1 MAHLCMVVSVADVQ
15 ISSCY
20 QIFCSLTKIRAVLD
34 ARFFPDFFF
43 FFFFF
48 FFSSGFFF
56 FFVFFF
62 FFFFFFFPSGMTF
75 YYRIIFHFCSVCF
88 FFLSFLSILI
98 LPQAASDMVSQ
109 VKKCYHHK
117 QMFSA
122 FLLLKI
128 YLRQHLSIYC
138 IFLIEI
144 LNCF

>member
-1 MAHLCMVVSVADVQ
+1 MHTHAHTYKLTTVIGVMAHLCMVVSVADVQ

-20 QIFCSLTKIRAVLD
+20 QMFCSLTKIRAVLD

-43 FFFFF
+43 FFC
-48 FFSSGFFF
+48 
-56 FFVFFF
+56 
-62 FFFFFFFPSGMTF
+62 MTF

-98 LPQAASDMVSQ
+98 LPQAASDVVSQ

-122 FLLLKI
+122 FLLLKL

>member
-1 MAHLCMVVSVADVQ
+1 MHTHAHTYKLTTVIGVMAHLCMVVSVADVQ

-20 QIFCSLTKIRAVLD
+20 QMFCSLTKIRAVLD

-43 FFFFF
+43 FFF
-48 FFSSGFFF
+48 
-56 FFVFFF
+56 
-62 FFFFFFFPSGMTF
+62 GMTF

-98 LPQAASDMVSQ
+98 LPQAASDVVSQ

>member
-1 MAHLCMVVSVADVQ
+1 MHTHAHTYKLTTVIGVMAHLCMVVSVADVQ

-20 QIFCSLTKIRAVLD
+20 QMFCSLTKIRAVLD

-43 FFFFF
+43 FFF
-48 FFSSGFFF
+48 
-56 FFVFFF
+56 
-62 FFFFFFFPSGMTF
+62 GMTF

-98 LPQAASDMVSQ
+98 LPQAASDVVSQ

-122 FLLLKI
+122 FLLLKL

>member
-1 MAHLCMVVSVADVQ
+1 MHTHAHTYKLTTVIGVMAHLCMVVSVADVQ

-43 FFFFF
+43 FF
-48 FFSSGFFF
+48 
-56 FFVFFF
+56 
-62 FFFFFFFPSGMTF
+62 GMTF

-98 LPQAASDMVSQ
+98 LPQAASDVVSQ

-122 FLLLKI
+122 FLLLKL

>member
-1 MAHLCMVVSVADVQ
+1 MHTHAHTYKLTTVIGVMAHLCMVVSVADVQ

-43 FFFFF
+43 FFF
-48 FFSSGFFF
+48 
-56 FFVFFF
+56 
-62 FFFFFFFPSGMTF
+62 GMTF

-98 LPQAASDMVSQ
+98 LPQAASDVVSQ